1 MQRKSIRLA
10 VMGSLLA
17 IAATFCLVS
26 GGAVFSEATDL
37 LSVTE
42 ASWIAPYSQA
52 AGDQEVIGS
61 SYSLASALDHLPH

>member
-10 VMGSLLA
+10 VMGSLLV

-26 GGAVFSEATDL
+26 GGAAFSVAMDL

-42 ASWIAPYSQA
+42 ASWIAPDSQA
-52 AGDQEVIGS
+52 SGAQQVIGS